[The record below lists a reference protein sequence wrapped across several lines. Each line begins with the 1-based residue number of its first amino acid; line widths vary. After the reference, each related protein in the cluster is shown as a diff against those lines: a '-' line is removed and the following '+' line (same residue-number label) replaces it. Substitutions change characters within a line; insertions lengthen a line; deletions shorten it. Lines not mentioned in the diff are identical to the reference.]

1 MTVDVKED
9 KIVSAVY
16 DSSRTWVSVEA
27 KIDYE
32 LDPTMLFQI
41 TEDSADD
48 RFFFK
53 KNDNTMS
60 FFGYRAIN
68 RFKND
73 FETKQSIFRE
83 WEKYKNDIELIHP
96 NSDKHHLKICGGFQF
111 SSHKSGDEWRQFGI
125 NHFILPEV
133 LVTMTEGST
142 YITYTTKRATFELA
156 KFNAVIQHLT
166 QNTTV
171 IHDDLGKVKRIEDI
185 YKEEWRD
192 LVRDTIAQLN
202 ENNKIVLARKR
213 MIQFEKQ
220 IKIPFI
226 LNQAMQ
232 SERNS
237 YLFVLESE
245 DSIFFSQTP
254 EQLMEVKND
263 VIYTKAVAGTIKRTH
278 DEAEDL
284 RNIEQFL
291 QDTKNL
297 NEHQFVV
304 DSILND
310 IKPYVNEVNYN
321 ESPKILTNDH
331 LYHLLTEITG
341 TLTNESYIGLIDHL
355 HPTPALGGFPKDE
368 AVSYIEKN
376 EFGTRGLYGAPVG
389 FIDMYDDC
397 EFIVAIRS
405 MLIKNQQATL
415 FAGCGIV
422 HDSDPDSEV
431 EETAVKFTPMMRAL
445 GVDGND

>member
-1 MTVDVKED
+1 M
-9 KIVSAVY
+9 
-16 DSSRTWVSVEA
+16 
-27 KIDYE
+27 
-32 LDPTMLFQI
+32 
-41 TEDSADD
+41 
-48 RFFFK
+48 
-53 KNDNTMS
+53 
-60 FFGYRAIN
+60 
-68 RFKND
+68 
-73 FETKQSIFRE
+73 
-83 WEKYKNDIELIHP
+83 
-96 NSDKHHLKICGGFQF
+96 
-111 SSHKSGDEWRQFGI
+111 
-125 NHFILPEV
+125 
-133 LVTMTEGST
+133 
-142 YITYTTKRATFELA
+142 
-156 KFNAVIQHLT
+156 
-166 QNTTV
+166 
-171 IHDDLGKVKRIEDI
+171 
-185 YKEEWRD
+185 
-192 LVRDTIAQLN
+192 
-202 ENNKIVLARKR
+202 LARKR

-331 LYHLLTEITG
+331 LYHLLTEING